1 MLDLRRAPLD
11 QRRTGPTNRQAR
23 STNDHLPPTTPAG
36 MTGTMAIA
44 IVFLCGI
51 FNFAAHRAVISSGHP
66 LVQQMHRATV
76 LLRPPVTLAVEFG
89 ALLVAL
95 LVVAQGSTTWAWA
108 YVLYTLASGWS
119 AWMLLTG
126 RM

>member
-1 MLDLRRAPLD
+1 MM
-11 QRRTGPTNRQAR
+11 G
-23 STNDHLPPTTPAG
+23 G
-36 MTGTMAIA
+36 MAIVV
-44 IVFLCGI
+44 VFLCGV
-51 FNFAAHRAVISSGHP
+51 FNFAAHRAVIASGHP

-76 LLRPPVTLAVEFG
+76 LLRPPVTLSVEFG

-95 LVVAQGSTTWAWA
+95 LVVAQGSPGWAWV

-119 AWMLLTG
+119 AWALLTG